1 MIITRTNFDTKGKAR
16 GFQIRSEDKTVHV
29 VPDTS
34 QGAELSRTRVETSPS
49 RETLDS
55 STLDQLSVKTYPAS
69 KWPSVILACWKSQSA
84 VLLIAH

>member
-1 MIITRTNFDTKGKAR
+1 MIITRTDFDTKGTAR

-34 QGAELSRTRVETSPS
+34 QGAELSRARLESSAS
-49 RETLDS
+49 RETAES

-69 KWPSVILACWKSQSA
+69 K
-84 VLLIAH
+84 